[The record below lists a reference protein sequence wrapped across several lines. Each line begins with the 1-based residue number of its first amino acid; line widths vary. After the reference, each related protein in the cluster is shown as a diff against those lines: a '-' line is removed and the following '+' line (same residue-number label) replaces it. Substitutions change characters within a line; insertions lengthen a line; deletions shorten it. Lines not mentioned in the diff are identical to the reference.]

1 MKIRPYVEKLEQSEE
16 FKNFKVKYPKS
27 FLIAGFFV
35 IDFDTGMNV
44 HQIDF
49 YLPKEKKIAAFT
61 LNEEVKLQILDMISK
76 NGKKPEKLDIETHID
91 LDALQGILVD
101 EMHNRGIS
109 EEIKKII
116 AVVQNIDGKKIWNLN
131 CILTGMEILKS
142 HVEDEAKTVLK
153 MDRTSAMEIMKH
165 LPTKALAQPKSLSE
179 EDREKEIEKLNEIE
193 AQIEQEKEKLK
204 SEMN

>member
-1 MKIRPYVEKLEQSEE
+1 MKIKPYIEKLEQSEE

-35 IDFDTGMNV
+35 LDFDTGMNF

-61 LNEEVKLQILDMISK
+61 LDEEVKLQILDMISK
-76 NGKKPEKLDIETHID
+76 DGKKPEKLDIETNID

-153 MDRTSAMEIMKH
+153 MDKTSVMDVMKLLPSQALVKNPPKREDLEGEMEN
-165 LPTKALAQPKSLSE
+165 L
-179 EDREKEIEKLNEIE
+179 EKMEAEIEK
-193 AQIEQEKEKLK
+193 EKTELK
-204 SEMN
+204 KEL